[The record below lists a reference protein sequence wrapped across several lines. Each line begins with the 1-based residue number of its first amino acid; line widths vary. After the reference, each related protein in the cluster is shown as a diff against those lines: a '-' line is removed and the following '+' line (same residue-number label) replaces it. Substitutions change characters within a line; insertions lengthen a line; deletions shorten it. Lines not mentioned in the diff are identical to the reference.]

1 MRAAARRDNNE
12 PEVVRA
18 LELAGWTVVR
28 VSDTGFPDLVAV
40 RRGVLRLLEVKGPK
54 GELTEAQVKLHQR
67 LAAAGLPVAIV
78 RSPEEALEAVNASAS
93 DFRNLRSLAV
103 PNHTNHRR
111 KPCK

>member
-1 MRAAARRDNNE
+1 MRAAAKRDANE

-67 LAAAGLPVAIV
+67 LSAAGLPVAIV
-78 RSPEEALEAVNASAS
+78 RSPEEALAAVLGPAPT
-93 DFRNLRSLAV
+93 FRTLAT
-103 PNHTNHRR
+103 PNTVNHRR
-111 KPCK
+111 KP